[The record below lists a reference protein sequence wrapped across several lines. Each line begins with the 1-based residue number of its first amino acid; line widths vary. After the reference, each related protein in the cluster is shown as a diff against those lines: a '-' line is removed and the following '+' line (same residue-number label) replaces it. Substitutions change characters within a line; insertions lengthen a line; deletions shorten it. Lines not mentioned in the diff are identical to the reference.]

1 MMRLRAFAK
10 INLDL
15 RVLNKRPDGY
25 HELRTIFQTISLA
38 DEIGIAF
45 EHAPRTAV
53 TIEGDVAIEDNLMA
67 RAAHLVLNESGI
79 TGTVRCEL
87 RKRIPMGAGLGG
99 GSSDAAAI
107 LRALP
112 QLADVR
118 IPFGRLHELAA
129 QLGSDVPFFLQGG
142 TAVGIGR
149 GEEVYPLPNAPDVF
163 GILVAPEIHV
173 STVEA
178 YRALS
183 VRLDPA
189 QSAAKREQFAEIVW
203 AMDLRRAQNDF
214 ECAVFERHPE
224 IRTIRET
231 LAGAGAL
238 LARMTG
244 SGSAVFG
251 LFQNSG
257 HAEDAALALADRHR
271 VERFRFEARDRDAQP
286 HPVE

>member
-15 RVLNKRPDGY
+15 RVLGRRPDGY

-45 EHAPRTAV
+45 EPAPQTSV
-53 TIEGDVAIEDNLMA
+53 TIEGNIDIENNLIA
-67 RAAHLVLNESGI
+67 RAARLVLAESGI
-79 TGTVRCEL
+79 TGSVRCEL

-112 QLADVR
+112 QLTGAP
-118 IPFGRLHELAA
+118 IPFGRLHTLAA

-149 GEEVYPLPNAPDVF
+149 GDEIYPLTNAPDLF
-163 GILVAPEIHV
+163 GLLIAPDIHV
-173 STVEA
+173 STADA

-183 VRLDPA
+183 SRLDPSDALRKQA
-189 QSAAKREQFAEIVW
+189 QFTELVW
-203 AMDLRRAQNDF
+203 TMDLRRAQNDF
-214 ECAVFERHPE
+214 ECAVFEQHPE
-224 IRTIRET
+224 LGRIRET
-231 LAGAGAL
+231 LTGAGAL

-251 LFQNSG
+251 LFDHPQKG
-257 HAEDAALALADRHR
+257 DEAASALGARHR
-271 VERFRFEARDRDAQP
+271 VEPFRFAFP
-286 HPVE
+286 NIL